1 MFRPPAGDE
10 ELASRIHR
18 VAGQGLSL
26 AVVTRQT
33 WYQSVDFDQR
43 LEVAWHAII
52 EHIYTADAPPAMPD
66 VARAAEYAVSQDVQQ
81 MHRFYGRNTQDRYAG
96 TTTAGFERYWRTT
109 ASLSPSHETTVT
121 ERVALAQ
128 ILPRLR
134 PLNQEAITALSAHE
148 DYGLAAD
155 ALGISRRH
163 FTDRISKA
171 RREFLSL
178 WHEGELPSRSWA
190 HDWRGSRA
198 ADPLTSANRTIA
210 ARRRARGKLRR
221 PAPPGSGKPRIELG
235 ISTAELARRY
245 QDGQSI
251 RQLAAALGVNAIV
264 ISHRLKAE
272 GVQLRPANGRPQRD
286 TMQAPAR
293 VPLHPGHAGSRAG
306 FQPPAQRPAIRSPT
320 ASQSIS

>member
-1 MFRPPAGDE
+1 MFRPPSGDE
-10 ELASRIHR
+10 ELRHGYTVSQVRA
-18 VAGQGLSL
+18 LSL

-52 EHIYTADAPPAMPD
+52 EHLYTASEPPAMPE

-81 MHRFYGRNTQDRYAG
+81 MHRFYGRNTQNRYAG
-96 TTTAGFERYWRTT
+96 TATAGFERYWRTT
-109 ASLSPSHETTVT
+109 AGLSPGHETTVT
-121 ERVALAQ
+121 DRVALAQ
-128 ILPRLR
+128 IWPRLR
-134 PLNQEAITALSAHE
+134 PLNQQAIAALTVHD
-148 DYGLAAD
+148 DYGLAAE

-163 FTDRISKA
+163 FTGRISTA

-178 WHEGELPSRSWA
+178 WHEGELPSRPWA
-190 HDWRGSRA
+190 HDWRRSTDDGPLA
-198 ADPLTSANRTIA
+198 AANRTIA

-221 PAPPGSGKPRIELG
+221 PAPPGAGRPRIELG

-251 RQLAAALGVNAIV
+251 RQLAASLGVNTVV

-272 GVQLRPANGRPQRD
+272 GVQFRPANGRPH
-286 TMQAPAR
+286 PAR
-293 VPLHPGHAGSRAG
+293 
-306 FQPPAQRPAIRSPT
+306 RPRNQADGGE
-320 ASQSIS
+320 

>member
-10 ELASRIHR
+10 ELRHGYTVSQVRA
-18 VAGQGLSL
+18 LSL

-52 EHIYTADAPPAMPD
+52 EHIYSADEPPGLPE
-66 VARAAEYAVSQDVQQ
+66 VARAAERAVGHDVEQ
-81 MHRFYGRNTQDRYAG
+81 MHRFYGRNTHDRYAG
-96 TTTAGFERYWRTT
+96 TTTAGFERYWRTAASHSPGPET
-109 ASLSPSHETTVT
+109 AVT
-121 ERVALAQ
+121 DRVALAQ

-134 PLNQEAITALSAHE
+134 PLNQQAIAALTAHD

-163 FTDRISKA
+163 FTGRISQA

-178 WHEGELPSRSWA
+178 WHEGELPSRPWA
-190 HDWRGSRA
+190 HDLRGRRA
-198 ADPLTSANRTIA
+198 ADPLAGANRTIA

-221 PAPPGSGKPRIELG
+221 PAVPGSGRPRIELG
-235 ISTAELARRY
+235 ISSAELARRY

-251 RQLAAALGVNAIV
+251 RQLAASLGVNYVV
-264 ISHRLKAE
+264 IHHRLKAE
-272 GVQLRPANGRPQRD
+272 GVQLRPANGRP
-286 TMQAPAR
+286 P
-293 VPLHPGHAGSRAG
+293 
-306 FQPPAQRPAIRSPT
+306 
-320 ASQSIS
+320 

>member
-10 ELASRIHR
+10 DLRHGYTVSQVRA
-18 VAGQGLSL
+18 LSL

-52 EHIYTADAPPAMPD
+52 EHLYTASEPPEMPEM
-66 VARAAEYAVSQDVQQ
+66 ARAAEHAVSQDVQQ

-96 TTTAGFERYWRTT
+96 TTTAGFKRYWSAAASHSPGPET
-109 ASLSPSHETTVT
+109 AVT
-121 ERVALAQ
+121 DRVALAQ

-134 PLNQEAITALSAHE
+134 PVNQQAIAALTDHD
-148 DYGLAAD
+148 DYGLAAE

-163 FTDRISKA
+163 FVGRISTA

-178 WHEGELPSRSWA
+178 WHEGETPSRPWA
-190 HDWRGSRA
+190 HDWRGTRA

-221 PAPPGSGKPRIELG
+221 PAPPGSGKPRIELS

-245 QDGQSI
+245 QDGQSV

-272 GVQLRPANGRPQRD
+272 GVQLRPANGRPPQKPQRD
-286 TMQAPAR
+286 MASAIAGR
-293 VPLHPGHAGSRAG
+293 VPDGAR
-306 FQPPAQRPAIRSPT
+306 
-320 ASQSIS
+320 

>member
-1 MFRPPAGDE
+1 VFRPPAGDE
-10 ELASRIHR
+10 ELRHGYTVSQVRA
-18 VAGQGLSL
+18 LSL

-52 EHIYTADAPPAMPD
+52 EHIYTAGEPPAMPE

-81 MHRFYGRNTQDRYAG
+81 MHRFYGRNTHDRYAG
-96 TTTAGFERYWRTT
+96 TTTAGFERYWRTS
-109 ASLSPSHETTVT
+109 ASPSPGPETAVT
-121 ERVALAQ
+121 DRVALAQ

-134 PLNQEAITALSAHE
+134 PLNQQAIAALTEHD
-148 DYGLAAD
+148 DYGLAAK
-155 ALGISRRH
+155 ALGISRHH
-163 FTDRISKA
+163 FTTRISQA

-178 WHEGELPSRSWA
+178 WHEGEPPSRPWA
-190 HDWRGSRA
+190 YDWRGSSA

-251 RQLAAALGVNAIV
+251 RQLAASLGVNTIV

-272 GVQLRPANGRPQRD
+272 GVQLRPATGRPPQK
-286 TMQAPAR
+286 T
-293 VPLHPGHAGSRAG
+293 
-306 FQPPAQRPAIRSPT
+306 
-320 ASQSIS
+320 